1 VEAMRL
7 SIFIFLALMMSQ
19 NVSAQSIQDIKLDP
33 VKVEKYLPYIKW
45 KHSYGDGFEA
55 WKENNKLAYAGELWY
70 YTESF
75 YIKRDHFSDGLVL
88 NEEIID
94 VARWEHARKPNEEV
108 IVRVIGFKDAL
119 VLIPGNKLIYT
130 PWKKD

>member
-1 VEAMRL
+1 MRSMVL
-7 SIFIFLALMMSQ
+7 IFLALIINQ
-19 NVSAQSIQDIKLDP
+19 KISAQQLQDVKLDP
-33 VKVEKYLPYIKW
+33 AKVEMYLPYVKW

-55 WKENNKLAYAGELWY
+55 WKENNKLAYIGELWY

-75 YIKRDHFSDGLVL
+75 YIKRDHFSDGVEL

-94 VARWEHARKPNEEV
+94 VARWEQMRKPDEEV
-108 IVRVIGFKDAL
+108 IVRVQGFKDAL